1 MTQRIIALV
10 ALSLLFILGIA
21 GVQAA
26 VLNSG
31 EQVNFENEEFT
42 ADVGNVTQLNNS
54 GLPVVYDESVTVER
68 VKNNGNTQTL
78 IEGQDYEWI
87 RDNGTVKTLS
97 GGELNDGDTARIDY
111 GYNAPDEEESAFA
124 TISGYGINFA
134 SFFLIV
140 IGVGI
145 VVGSV
150 KVLRR
155 VA

>member
-10 ALSLLFILGIA
+10 ALALLFIMGIA

-31 EQVNFENEEFT
+31 EQANFENEQFT

-54 GLPVVYDESVTVER
+54 GLPVVYDESVTVEK

-78 IEGQDYEWI
+78 IEGQDYEWV
-87 RDNGTVKTLS
+87 RSNGTVKTLS
-97 GGELNDGDTARIDY
+97 GGELNDGDTAEIDY

-124 TISGYGINFA
+124 TIAGYGINFG